1 MKNRKLLT
9 AAAAAAAGALAL
21 SACAGPGP
29 VNSSAINEQKVA
41 TVSWNQPFYS
51 YNGES
56 SSGNNVT
63 NNNVIYMTN
72 EQAGYYNN
80 ELKLTPN
87 PKFATYEKVS
97 DNPLKVK
104 IALADT
110 ATWSD
115 GVPVTASDVVLS
127 WAAHSTNFNNH
138 QVQTDDDGNVKSQN
152 TGSQVYFNSAD
163 AGFAL
168 IKDFPEIGDNNKSV
182 TFTYSKPYVDWEVNA
197 ARVTVGLPAHIVAK
211 KALGTADPTAASQA
225 LMDAFQKKDNAALS
239 KISNTWNTA
248 FDMVNMPADKDLV
261 VSNGPY
267 TISDLKENQ
276 FITLKKNPNYKGDH
290 VPSIDTVT
298 IRFVTEAQANVTAL
312 QNGEVLLAQP
322 QSTSDIL
329 KQLQG
334 LSNVNVATSQ
344 GATYEHVDVVFN
356 NGGPFDPASYGGDAA
371 KALKVRQAFLTS
383 VPRQSIVD
391 NIVKPLNPD
400 ATIRNSLAVVPGS
413 PNYNDAVASNGMEST
428 YGGGDTAKAKK
439 LLQEAGVT
447 NPTVR
452 FLYDNTNTRRQ
463 QEFTYIRDAAKAAG
477 FTVVDKGSK
486 DWSTMLPNN
495 KQYDASL
502 FGWQSTSTGVAESD
516 ATFRTK
522 GQNNYGGYSSAKVD
536 GLLNELQVA
545 TDPAKQKTILQDVE
559 KQLVADAFSLPIFQF
574 PEITASSNKLEN
586 VSSIAL
592 SPTYFWNFWEW
603 KLK

>member
-56 SSGNNVT
+56 SSGNNTT

-104 IALADT
+104 ITLADT

-163 AGFAL
+163 TGFAL
-168 IKDFPEIGDNNKSV
+168 IKDFPEVGDNNKSV

-312 QNGEVLLAQP
+312 QNGEVLVAQP

>member
-104 IALADT
+104 ITLADT

-163 AGFAL
+163 TGFAL
-168 IKDFPEIGDNNKSV
+168 IKGFPEIGDNNKSV

-312 QNGEVLLAQP
+312 QNGEVLVAQP

-502 FGWQSTSTGVAESD
+502 FGWRSTSTGVAESD

>member
-29 VNSSAINEQKVA
+29 VNSRAINEQKVA

-104 IALADT
+104 ITLADT

-163 AGFAL
+163 TGFAL

-312 QNGEVLLAQP
+312 QNGEVLVAQP

>member
-104 IALADT
+104 ITLADT

-163 AGFAL
+163 TGFAL

-463 QEFTYIRDAAKAAG
+463 QEFTYIRDAANAAG

>member
-104 IALADT
+104 ITLADT

-152 TGSQVYFNSAD
+152 TGSQVYFNSDD

-391 NIVKPLNPD
+391 NIVKPLNPG

-502 FGWQSTSTGVAESD
+502 FGWQSTSTGAAESD
-516 ATFRTK
+516 ANFRTK

>member
-104 IALADT
+104 ITLADT

-312 QNGEVLLAQP
+312 QNGEVLVAQP

>member
-104 IALADT
+104 ITLADT

-163 AGFAL
+163 TGFAL

-312 QNGEVLLAQP
+312 QNGEVLVAQP

-428 YGGGDTAKAKK
+428 NGGGDTAKAKK

>member
-104 IALADT
+104 ITLADT

-163 AGFAL
+163 TGFAL

>member
-104 IALADT
+104 ITLADT

-163 AGFAL
+163 TGFAL

-312 QNGEVLLAQP
+312 QNGEVLVAQP

-603 KLK
+603 ELK

>member
-87 PKFATYEKVS
+87 PKFATYETVS

-104 IALADT
+104 ITLADT

-312 QNGEVLLAQP
+312 QNGEVLVAQP

-502 FGWQSTSTGVAESD
+502 FGWQSISTGVAESD